1 MVETGLMLGSGI
13 RARALGWAAVL
24 VLPLA
29 PAALAAAAGPDG
41 AAFYVAPDPL
51 PAGGAGTAIWSRPL
65 AGTMALP
72 SAAKN
77 ELLLYLSVDPNGRI
91 VPVSGS
97 ISIPKGTPPEGG
109 WPVVTWTHGTT
120 GLSPVCGPSLDTEA
134 GPEHGY
140 IAAIQPLLD
149 RFVSDGIAVV
159 ATDYQGLGAAAGLHP
174 FLMGVPNGRN
184 ALDILTAAKAV
195 EPAIGTRYAVVGHS
209 QGAQADL
216 FTAAEGP
223 TYLPGFT
230 LVGNI
235 AMAPGSHVEARVDA
249 LMASDKAELALPYAL
264 YVMRSYSTYDP
275 AIKLDEILTSEAIA
289 KLPELDI
296 QCMSYALTK
305 TYFATAIAKHQF
317 LAKPKLDAFLAKAKD
332 NEPGLLKI
340 SVPTVIMQGKDD
352 VTVRPVDTDAVAK
365 ELCQGG
371 STVEYRTY
379 PGTDHEGVMKVG
391 ADYAATWLK
400 ARFAGEKAVS
410 NCDALPKAAP

>member
-1 MVETGLMLGSGI
+1 MFDMTTKV
-13 RARALGWAAVL
+13 RALAWAAALMVPL
-24 VLPLA
+24 V
-29 PAALAAAAGPDG
+29 PAAMAAAAGPDG
-41 AAFYVAPDPL
+41 AAFYKAPDPL
-51 PAGGAGTAIWSRPL
+51 PAGGAGTAVWSRPL
-65 AGTMALP
+65 TGTMALP

-77 ELLLYLSVDPNGRI
+77 ELLLYLSVDPAGRT
-91 VPVSGS
+91 VPVSGT

-120 GLSPVCGPSLDTEA
+120 GLAPVCGPSLDTEA
-134 GPEHGY
+134 GPEHTY

-149 RFVSDGIAVV
+149 RLVANGFAVV
-159 ATDYQGLGAAAGLHP
+159 ATDYQGLGTAAGLHP
-174 FLMGVPNGRN
+174 FLMGVPNGHN
-184 ALDILTAAKAV
+184 ALDILTAARTV

-223 TYLPGFT
+223 AYLPGFT

-235 AMAPGSHVEARVDA
+235 AMAPGSHVAARVDA

-275 AIKLDEILTSEAIA
+275 SIKLSDILTSEAIA

-296 QCMSYALTK
+296 QCMTYALTK
-305 TYFATAIAKHQF
+305 TYFATAIAKDQF
-317 LAKPKLDAFLAKAKD
+317 LAKPKLDALLAKAKE

-365 ELCQGG
+365 ELCEGG
-371 STVEYRTY
+371 SAVEYRTY
-379 PGTDHEGVMKVG
+379 PGTDHEGVMKAG
-391 ADYAATWLK
+391 ADYATTWLK
-400 ARFAGEKAVS
+400 ARFAGEKVVS